1 MSALFAQGS
10 FAEVHSVAQ
19 EETGSVLMNGVVYPS
34 SSLDDDPS
42 VHHLSLYRWNDDLE
56 MLDSGPYD
64 DDGALVEP

>member
-10 FAEVHSVAQ
+10 FAEVQSAAQ
-19 EETGSVLMNGVVYPS
+19 KETGSVPMNGVVYPL

-56 MLDSGPYD
+56 MVDAGPYD
-64 DDGALVEP
+64 DDGTLVEP